1 MANLL
6 QKLRM
11 LEAEQKKAPL
21 PVQAQEQSTQYY
33 HKQSFFPLSL
43 FESSVHASKDVLE
56 NIFCCAFPEHIAT
69 DEILFLDTETTG
81 LSGGAGTVAFQ
92 IGIGYFTKS
101 VFVVEQ
107 FLMHDYPQEAEM
119 LRMLDGIMA
128 RFSILCT
135 FNGRTF
141 DVPLLRSRYL
151 MNRIPKPSF
160 PAVHADMLYPARRL
174 WKLRLK
180 SCKLSHLE
188 EQLLHI
194 KRDDDLPGSE
204 VPQTYFRYLK
214 DGCFEP
220 LHKVLEHN
228 KQDIVSL
235 AQLFFFMCKQV
246 DQPENIGNAEDLF
259 SLAKALEK
267 QGKKTKALHC
277 YKLSTDTPLRS
288 EAFEAMARIEKRE
301 GNTSASIKLYQAMLS
316 IGKNTVVA
324 CEALAKLY
332 EHQLKDISSA
342 LSYTRQ
348 ALLFLSEPTLLK
360 DESVQ
365 DRQKAL
371 QYRYARLRRKLSEQS
386 K

>member
-1 MANLL
+1 M
-6 QKLRM
+6 
-11 LEAEQKKAPL
+11 
-21 PVQAQEQSTQYY
+21 
-33 HKQSFFPLSL
+33 
-43 FESSVHASKDVLE
+43 
-56 NIFCCAFPEHIAT
+56 
-69 DEILFLDTETTG
+69 
-81 LSGGAGTVAFQ
+81 
-92 IGIGYFTKS
+92 
-101 VFVVEQ
+101 
-107 FLMHDYPQEAEM
+107 
-119 LRMLDGIMA
+119 
-128 RFSILCT
+128 
-135 FNGRTF
+135 
-141 DVPLLRSRYL
+141 
-151 MNRIPKPSF
+151 
-160 PAVHADMLYPARRL
+160 
-174 WKLRLK
+174 
-180 SCKLSHLE
+180 
-188 EQLLHI
+188 LHI

-235 AQLFFFMCKQV
+235 TQLFFFMCKQV

-267 QGKKTKALHC
+267 QGEKTKALHC